1 MSSVVKI
8 YALFLGSALLL
19 FAGGL
24 QGLLLSVRGAD
35 EHFSLLALGLIGTG
49 WSVGFITG
57 SITVP
62 ALVQRVGHI
71 RAFSIMAA
79 IGTITILCNLLWIND
94 IGWII
99 LRAFSGFC
107 FAGAAMIV
115 ESWLNE
121 VAENKSRGTIFS
133 VYTTINM
140 MASTLGQL
148 AMSVTGVTSHI
159 PFIVGAISFICAI
172 LPPALTSTPQ
182 PKPLASARLDVVLL
196 YRTSPLAVIAAFA
209 VGMANGTF
217 GTLAPV
223 YGHDQGLDASGIAYL
238 FAVTA
243 VLGALA
249 QVPAGRIS
257 DRMDRR
263 MVIVVLGTIAAVVG
277 FLTLVINPQG
287 GWLLYVLFGLY
298 GFSAYPI
305 YAIAVAHAND
315 FAKKGE
321 FGRVAGGMLLTMGSG
336 LAIGPAIAALV
347 MNLYQPVGL
356 FIVTATFHGALA
368 LTAFLRMKVRPVR
381 IEGRIR
387 FRAMNPETGI
397 SPGTVAL
404 DPRSAET
411 QEDLPHTSAPGSLK
425 AETVVT
431 TVEPP
436 SVTIIEPELVAEVED
451 AAQEQADAEAAEAE
465 GASGDKT
472 HVQVGT

>member
-1 MSSVVKI
+1 MSSLVKI
-8 YALFLGSALLL
+8 YALFLGSAFLL

-24 QGLLLSVRGAD
+24 QGLLLSVRGAE

-49 WSVGFITG
+49 WSVGFIAG
-57 SITVP
+57 SVTVP
-62 ALVQRVGHI
+62 LLVRRVGHI
-71 RAFSIMAA
+71 RAFSVMAA
-79 IGTITILCNLLWIND
+79 IGTITILCNLLLVND
-94 IGWII
+94 IAWIVM
-99 LRAFSGFC
+99 RAFSGFC

-121 VAENKSRGTIFS
+121 VADNRRRGTIFS
-133 VYTTINM
+133 IYTTINM
-140 MASTLGQL
+140 TASTLGQL
-148 AMSVTGVTSHI
+148 AMSLTGVSSAI

-182 PKPLASARLDVVLL
+182 PKPIATAKLDVLLL

-223 YGHDQGLDASGIAYL
+223 YGHDQGLDAAGVAYL

-243 VLGALA
+243 VLGAIA
-249 QVPAGRIS
+249 QVPAGRLS
-257 DRMDRR
+257 DTMDRR
-263 MVIVVLGTIAAVVG
+263 MIIVVLGSIAAAAG
-277 FLTLVINPQG
+277 FLTLVINPAG
-287 GWLLYVLFGLY
+287 GWLMYVLFGLY

-321 FGRVAGGMLLTMGSG
+321 FGRVAGGMLLTMGTG
-336 LAIGPAIAALV
+336 LAIGPAVASLV

-368 LTAFLRMKVRPVR
+368 VTAFLRMKVRPVR
-381 IEGRIR
+381 IDGRIR
-387 FRAMNPETGI
+387 FRAMNAEKGV

-404 DPRSAET
+404 DPRSDEA
-411 QEDLPHTSAPGSLK
+411 QEDLPRTGSRTSSLV

-431 TVEPP
+431 TVEPAG
-436 SVTIIEPELVAEVED
+436 VTIIEPEALTAD
-451 AAQEQADAEAAEAE
+451 PTAADEPAAAEPA
-465 GASGDKT
+465 AAKDDTDVPVKA
-472 HVQVGT
+472 

>member
-19 FAGGL
+19 FGGGL
-24 QGLLLSVRGAD
+24 QGLLLSVRGA
-35 EHFSLLALGLIGTG
+35 EENFSLLSLGLIGTG
-49 WSVGFITG
+49 WSVGFIAG
-57 SITVP
+57 SIAVP
-62 ALVQRVGHI
+62 MLVQRVGHI

-79 IGTITILCNLLWIND
+79 IGTVTILLNLLWIND
-94 IGWII
+94 IGWIV

-133 VYTTINM
+133 IYTTINM
-140 MASTLGQL
+140 TASTLGQL
-148 AMSVTGVTSHI
+148 AMSVTGVSSHI
-159 PFIVGAISFICAI
+159 PFVVGAIAFICAV
-172 LPPALTSTPQ
+172 LPSALTSTPQ
-182 PKPLASARLDVVLL
+182 PRPLASAKLDVFLL

-223 YGHDQGLDASGIAYL
+223 YGHDQGLDAAGIAFL
-238 FAVTA
+238 FATTA

-249 QVPAGRIS
+249 QIPAGRIS

-263 MVIVVLGTIAAVVG
+263 MVIIWLSGIAAVIG
-277 FLTLVINPQG
+277 FLMLATNPRG
-287 GWLLYVLFGLY
+287 GWWMYVLFGAY

-315 FAKKGE
+315 FAKDGE
-321 FGRVAGGMLLTMGSG
+321 FGRVAGGMLLVLGSG
-336 LAIGPAIAALV
+336 LAIGPALAALV

-356 FIVTATFHGALA
+356 FLVTGTFHGALA

-381 IEGRIR
+381 VGGRIR
-387 FRAMNPETGI
+387 FRAMSAEKGV

-404 DPRSAET
+404 DPRSEET
-411 QEDLPHTSAPGSLK
+411 QEDLPRGESASLK
-425 AETVVT
+425 PEPPIIV

-436 SVTIIEPELVAEVED
+436 SVTPIMEPEDDPAEDEATD
-451 AAQEQADAEAAEAE
+451 TAEKK
-465 GASGDKT
+465 DKD
-472 HVQVGT
+472 VQVGT